1 MALLV
6 LVAELALVFA
16 LVLAEQ
22 VLVDVLD
29 VLDVMDVADVALV
42 ALADALDV
50 ALDVGLDAQV
60 IVAERVKA
68 DAKVVLVVA
77 LADVAVVVKVVVAD
91 VAEVVILYAKTGATG
106 ATDVK
111 ADAHVAIVVLVHVMD
126 HVLNVQM
133 DAADVRH
140 SVVRHVVRIAARHVR
155 AAGHVII
162 LVEVVKTAA
171 LVVVLDVLVLEV
183 DVAVTDVLGRAH
195 LDAVHLARHLVRVAM
210 VVADLVPLLAL
221 DVLDVMDVAGVVVLA
236 LIRVRQHAL
245 LLASILVLGHVM
257 EL

>member
-42 ALADALDV
+42 ALADVLDV

-68 DAKVVLVVA
+68 DAKVVLVA

-91 VAEVVILYAKTGATG
+91 VAEVVILDAATGATA

-126 HVLNVQM
+126 HVMNVQM
-133 DAADVRH
+133 DAADVCH

-155 AAGHVII
+155 AAGHVIT
-162 LVEVVKTAA
+162 LVEVVKAAA

-183 DVAVTDVLGRAH
+183 DVVVTDALGRVR
-195 LDAVHLARHLVRVAM
+195 LDAVRLARHLVRVAV

-221 DVLDVMDVAGVVVLA
+221 DVMDVMDVAGVAVLA
-236 LIRVRQHAL
+236 LIRARQHVL